1 MKQDPKR
8 KSFIYLLRTWS
19 FFCEVLKLFHLS
31 ALKRGGRG
39 GGRREKVRIPRDL
52 FVVKSINIDQNWQSF
67 LARTNS

>member
-31 ALKRGGRG
+31 ALKRGEGEG
-39 GGRREKVRIPRDL
+39 KKVRIPRDL
-52 FVVKSINIDQNWQSF
+52 FVVKSINTDQNWQSF